1 MGCEEVDSK
10 RTTCKE
16 LEDFA
21 STCYSKIS
29 LLRSGYAL
37 LVILFISLLCA
48 LLSQLLFFLFFLSC
62 PPCLFFSVSFHCL
75 LLFCVVLV
83 DEAKDKPHNHKLHAP
98 DGED

>member
-21 STCYSKIS
+21 SACYSKIS

-62 PPCLFFSVSFHCL
+62 PPCLFFLSVFTV
-75 LLFCVVLV
+75 FCCFVWFW
-83 DEAKDKPHNHKLHAP
+83 
-98 DGED
+98 